1 MLSCSWIL
9 IFLCDLGLLITM
21 LISCYFPSYCFLTT
35 IFHYSLLTN
44 RCSHTTSHTA
54 KIARWECLEMATTH
68 HASTKS
74 STEKIIIIKT
84 HSKLCKRII
93 SIFLLFFTT
102 IILLS
107 HTSHHS
113 KTWMTKTSS
122 KEVIIIIEKTF
133 KRIFS
138 SKEFFKYIISIFHI
152 KRMMSKSPSTKIVV
166 WTFLVSS
173 SFNKFSSI
181 LIVTPPLFLITQ
193 NLIGIWYYL
202 KNFFGLFFIVRIFI
216 RMVLQW

>member
-138 SKEFFKYIISIFHI
+138 SKKFFKYIISIFHI
-152 KRMMSKSPSTKIVV
+152 KLMPPKASSSKTMAL
-166 WTFLVSS
+166 TFLVSS
-173 SFNKFSSI
+173 SLNKIPSI
-181 LIVTPPLFLITQ
+181 LIVTLSLFLITQ
-193 NLIGIWYYL
+193 NLIGIGYYFEY
-202 KNFFGLFFIVRIFI
+202 FFCLFFIVW
-216 RMVLQW
+216 VLIWVVF